1 MNIDNRILVVGSGI
15 ICIITNEKGILMNS
29 NEYLMLRNEI
39 LHLDTIINNTI
50 NFFYVF
56 VSAVVLFAL
65 KQEDSTAILVTYI
78 VIIPAYLIVLSKEI
92 GIYKI
97 AAYLYVFHEGK
108 DFNWERRRKIM
119 NEDSKILSVKVIQA
133 FNYPFLFVSTVV
145 TVLFMIKT
153 QWCEIGLTEEFIKVF
168 GAFVLYLAQLI
179 LIFSN
184 KRIGINKYIPVWET
198 VKNEE

>member
-1 MNIDNRILVVGSGI
+1 
-15 ICIITNEKGILMNS
+15 MNS